1 MSESYVEVMRRRLHI
16 RIVLSRMG
24 CATYPHQDQIS
35 SDSCIVL
42 LALHAG
48 KGGVGQWRIKLLN
61 PSYLGKEAYTGRADG
76 DRAGAVFSSYTFPLP
91 SDGDAAIAT
100 STSVENAC
108 CLHGFEDAEMEKGQ
122 GEWRIMVQIGCQC
135 PMHLQDIFLQHV
147 RGFKAQEVPADWL
160 EQLMAVGA
168 EGLAGASSGSSH
180 KGKGKGKMPAAA
192 DEDEDAAW
200 EQEQEQFERA
210 RDASIRAAGSTG
222 SSSSS
227 GGSSSSEGAGQAASS
242 RRASSR
248 ACRPRTGVAGA
259 SGVNYSRQ

>member
-1 MSESYVEVMRRRLHI
+1 
-16 RIVLSRMG
+16 
-24 CATYPHQDQIS
+24 
-35 SDSCIVL
+35 
-42 LALHAG
+42 
-48 KGGVGQWRIKLLN
+48 
-61 PSYLGKEAYTGRADG
+61 
-76 DRAGAVFSSYTFPLP
+76 
-91 SDGDAAIAT
+91 
-100 STSVENAC
+100 
-108 CLHGFEDAEMEKGQ
+108 MEKGQ
-122 GEWRIMVQIGCQC
+122 GEWRIMLQVGCRC
-135 PMHLQDIFLQHV
+135 PMHLQDIFLEHV
-147 RGFKAQEVPADWL
+147 RGFKAQEMPADWL

-168 EGLAGASSGSSH
+168 EEGLAGGSSGSSH

-192 DEDEDAAW
+192 DDGVSSSDEDEGAAW

-259 SGVNYSRQ
+259 SGVNYPRQ